1 MIALDLD
8 GTLLDYSPE
17 GPTPRINHALI
28 ASLAAQGVKQVA
40 IVTNQGGL
48 AFGVAGKL
56 RKDGRPYPQPL
67 QFALRLQAAVLA
79 LNEAGIR
86 VVFVRV
92 SCWHDAAARQ
102 PEIADAV
109 QRAARQVRLWM
120 SAFIGVD
127 WRVYATPAARKP
139 NPLMLRA
146 VGATEYWGDSDE
158 DAQAAHNAGVPF
170 VHVERFLG

>member
-17 GPTPRINHALI
+17 GPTPHVNPAVIAALQ
-28 ASLAAQGVKQVA
+28 ARGVTAVG

-48 AFGVAGKL
+48 CFGVAGKL
-56 RKDGRPYPQPL
+56 RKDGRPYPTPR
-67 QFALRLQAAVLA
+67 QFATRLQAAVLA

-109 QRAARQVRLWM
+109 QRAAREVRLWL
-120 SAFIGVD
+120 AGLRALD
-127 WRVYATPAARKP
+127 WCVYTTAAARKP
-139 NPLMLRA
+139 SPLMLRA
-146 VGATEYWGDSDE
+146 VGATEYWGDSPE
-158 DAQAAHNAGVPF
+158 DAEAAHNAGVPF
-170 VHVERFLG
+170 VHVERFL